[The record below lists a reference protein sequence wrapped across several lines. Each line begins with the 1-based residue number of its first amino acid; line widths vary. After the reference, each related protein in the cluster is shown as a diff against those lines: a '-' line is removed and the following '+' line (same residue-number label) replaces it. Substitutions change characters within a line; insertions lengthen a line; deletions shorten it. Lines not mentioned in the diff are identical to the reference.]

1 MLYWTK
7 VLIQAQMEFNQ
18 ENKNKFLIYSKEVD
32 LPKTQEELDNLTIG
46 EITTF
51 GKNYDLHS
59 LRHTGI
65 TRNIKAGMP
74 LELVRMLSGH
84 SGFNTVLTIYYH
96 INQEEL
102 VNNWLKTHNID
113 ITEDIN
119 MHETSQLFIKK
130 ELLKDEIKTKNPEV
144 LLKIL
149 NNYNFFNP
157 QNRDLAFEDEV
168 TLAKISKSEP
178 IYWKP
183 LRTGIC
189 TKTQCPSQIIG
200 RCSLCPY
207 FITNYMFIQEIGL
220 EMQLSMARVKKYSEM
235 IIKNRE
241 DGNNFNNSKLK
252 QQMNNE
258 IEDFTAW
265 LEILSLANSSYNDSQ
280 YNLNKVKN
288 DTSLISYSNQT
299 EDSIFA
305 LIPSLNIEHGY
316 LEILSETYK
325 RKIYDNET
333 VVDITNIM
341 ANKIIKYTIN
351 NNSYTEIED
360 LNNEEI
366 IKWFLPTYQKI
377 SINWQTNEKNKQ
389 ELENLLKLL
398 ENKKLKLEYKNENPI
413 LTK

>member
-1 MLYWTK
+1 M
-7 VLIQAQMEFNQ
+7 
-18 ENKNKFLIYSKEVD
+18 
-32 LPKTQEELDNLTIG
+32 
-46 EITTF
+46 
-51 GKNYDLHS
+51 
-59 LRHTGI
+59 
-65 TRNIKAGMP
+65 
-74 LELVRMLSGH
+74 
-84 SGFNTVLTIYYH
+84 
-96 INQEEL
+96 
-102 VNNWLKTHNID
+102 
-113 ITEDIN
+113 
-119 MHETSQLFIKK
+119 
-130 ELLKDEIKTKNPEV
+130 
-144 LLKIL
+144 
-149 NNYNFFNP
+149 
-157 QNRDLAFEDEV
+157 
-168 TLAKISKSEP
+168 
-178 IYWKP
+178 
-183 LRTGIC
+183 
-189 TKTQCPSQIIG
+189 
-200 RCSLCPY
+200 
-207 FITNYMFIQEIGL
+207 
-220 EMQLSMARVKKYSEM
+220 
-235 IIKNRE
+235 
-241 DGNNFNNSKLK
+241 
-252 QQMNNE
+252 
-258 IEDFTAW
+258 
-265 LEILSLANSSYNDSQ
+265 ANSSYNDSQ

-351 NNSYTEIED
+351 NNSYTDIED

>member
-1 MLYWTK
+1 
-7 VLIQAQMEFNQ
+7 
-18 ENKNKFLIYSKEVD
+18 
-32 LPKTQEELDNLTIG
+32 
-46 EITTF
+46 
-51 GKNYDLHS
+51 
-59 LRHTGI
+59 
-65 TRNIKAGMP
+65 
-74 LELVRMLSGH
+74 
-84 SGFNTVLTIYYH
+84 
-96 INQEEL
+96 
-102 VNNWLKTHNID
+102 
-113 ITEDIN
+113 
-119 MHETSQLFIKK
+119 
-130 ELLKDEIKTKNPEV
+130 
-144 LLKIL
+144 
-149 NNYNFFNP
+149 
-157 QNRDLAFEDEV
+157 
-168 TLAKISKSEP
+168 
-178 IYWKP
+178 
-183 LRTGIC
+183 
-189 TKTQCPSQIIG
+189 
-200 RCSLCPY
+200 
-207 FITNYMFIQEIGL
+207 
-220 EMQLSMARVKKYSEM
+220 
-235 IIKNRE
+235 
-241 DGNNFNNSKLK
+241 
-252 QQMNNE
+252 MNNE

-351 NNSYTEIED
+351 NNSYTDIED

>member
-1 MLYWTK
+1 
-7 VLIQAQMEFNQ
+7 
-18 ENKNKFLIYSKEVD
+18 
-32 LPKTQEELDNLTIG
+32 
-46 EITTF
+46 
-51 GKNYDLHS
+51 
-59 LRHTGI
+59 
-65 TRNIKAGMP
+65 
-74 LELVRMLSGH
+74 
-84 SGFNTVLTIYYH
+84 
-96 INQEEL
+96 
-102 VNNWLKTHNID
+102 
-113 ITEDIN
+113 
-119 MHETSQLFIKK
+119 
-130 ELLKDEIKTKNPEV
+130 
-144 LLKIL
+144 
-149 NNYNFFNP
+149 
-157 QNRDLAFEDEV
+157 
-168 TLAKISKSEP
+168 
-178 IYWKP
+178 
-183 LRTGIC
+183 
-189 TKTQCPSQIIG
+189 
-200 RCSLCPY
+200 
-207 FITNYMFIQEIGL
+207 
-220 EMQLSMARVKKYSEM
+220 
-235 IIKNRE
+235 
-241 DGNNFNNSKLK
+241 
-252 QQMNNE
+252 MNNE

-351 NNSYTEIED
+351 NNSYTDIED

-398 ENKKLKLEYKNENPI
+398 ENKKLKLEYKNENPF
-413 LTK
+413 LAK

>member
-1 MLYWTK
+1 
-7 VLIQAQMEFNQ
+7 
-18 ENKNKFLIYSKEVD
+18 
-32 LPKTQEELDNLTIG
+32 
-46 EITTF
+46 
-51 GKNYDLHS
+51 
-59 LRHTGI
+59 
-65 TRNIKAGMP
+65 
-74 LELVRMLSGH
+74 
-84 SGFNTVLTIYYH
+84 
-96 INQEEL
+96 
-102 VNNWLKTHNID
+102 
-113 ITEDIN
+113 
-119 MHETSQLFIKK
+119 
-130 ELLKDEIKTKNPEV
+130 
-144 LLKIL
+144 
-149 NNYNFFNP
+149 
-157 QNRDLAFEDEV
+157 
-168 TLAKISKSEP
+168 
-178 IYWKP
+178 
-183 LRTGIC
+183 
-189 TKTQCPSQIIG
+189 
-200 RCSLCPY
+200 
-207 FITNYMFIQEIGL
+207 MFTQEIGL